1 MIFSNIDY
9 YGIDRIVHFS
19 ETTTNNKMMKSPNVD
34 LILQVCNPKTMLYF
48 TFLFL
53 SLSRECTTNSLRG
66 AARMDDL
73 QKELGLIIVSD
84 GF

>member
-48 TFLFL
+48 TFRI
-53 SLSRECTTNSLRG
+53 S
-66 AARMDDL
+66 
-73 QKELGLIIVSD
+73 
-84 GF
+84 